1 MDSFPVCTQCGFTF
15 GEYRV
20 RGLLGCPHCYVGFGE
35 ALQADVAWLHRALAF
50 AETEAPLPPAPD
62 AESLARWRE
71 QIAEAVHTENYE
83 EAARLNRLIR
93 GLDKTG
99 NTDSSVSAGAADKG
113 LLGPGSDVPIAGS
126 QRPGLGLV

>member
-15 GEYRV
+15 GEYRA

-35 ALQADVAWLHRALAF
+35 ALQADVAWLHRAMAF
-50 AETEAPLPPAPD
+50 AETDAPTPPAPD

-71 QIAEAVHTENYE
+71 QIAEAVRTENYE

-93 GLDKTG
+93 CLGKSG
-99 NTDSSVSAGAADKG
+99 NSGSSESAGASDKS
-113 LLGPGSDVPIAGS
+113 LLGPGSKGPIAGW